1 MTETNLSYAIVFPT
15 REEMDA
21 AIRMIEARRN
31 QDQQAA
37 EYKAR
42 QEEKRRAAEMLR
54 RTVVEILGTDFY
66 WDVDTYDDEWKFDTD
81 SVQRLVELA
90 EKGLQYEGLEK

>member
-1 MTETNLSYAIVFPT
+1 MTETNLSYAIAFPT

-31 QDQQAA
+31 QEQQAA